1 MKRLVHGLA
10 LFSLAGAAA
19 VAACSSSPADPSTS
33 STRGAGGAGPG
44 ASSSASGASQGGGG
58 EGGTIFAGTGGGSSW
73 TGFPAEPVLDDGA
86 PPNAKD
92 LFDAAGAGS
101 PSGGPCLVEPEPGA
115 LFPRNWLRPRFRFV
129 PAAGQ
134 NLFEIRLHIEGE
146 PNDLV
151 VYTPNPSW
159 TMPAAM
165 WQALASGVVD
175 KPIQISVKG
184 GVFDGA
190 SLTGV
195 SVGAGGPIT
204 IAPTEAA
211 GSIVYWTT
219 SGGSA
224 LKGFKVGDE
233 SVIEALA
240 PGQVQM
246 NTVANAEVTCVG
258 CHTSTPDGKMVAF
271 TAQGP
276 WGNALASVEEMS
288 VGAEPAFLGQ
298 GARNTL
304 QQFGEAGISTFSGA
318 HWKPGDRIMLS
329 GLGQYA
335 DAELAWFDL
344 EATGFGEGVSY
355 GFVARDGDPRGVG
368 APAWSHDGDTV
379 VYVSTDAQIT
389 GRLDQG
395 YADLFAVPYA
405 NKAGGAAMPLPG
417 ASDPGLSEYYPAF
430 SPDDRLLAFN
440 RIPGTDNMYDAPKAE
455 VFVLPAAGG
464 TPLRIAANDPPA
476 CSGKVSPGVTN
487 SWPKWAP
494 EAKTVN
500 GKTYYWLIFS
510 SKRGAAGNPQLYV
523 TGVVAE
529 GDKLTTYPALY
540 LWNQPEKE
548 NNHTPAWDVFAIP
561 PVPPPD

>member
-1 MKRLVHGLA
+1 MKYLVHSFAFL
-10 LFSLAGAAA
+10 SIAGAA
-19 VAACSSSPADPSTS
+19 VGAACSSSPDPSS
-33 STRGAGGAGPG
+33 SGNLGAGGAG
-44 ASSSASGASQGGGG
+44 ASMSTSSGSSQGGGG
-58 EGGTIFAGTGGGSSW
+58 EGGTVFAGTGGGSAW
-73 TGFPAEPVLDDGA
+73 TGFPVDPVVEEGA
-86 PPNAKD
+86 PQNAKD
-92 LFDAAGAGS
+92 LFDAAGAGN
-101 PSGGPCLVEPEPGA
+101 PSGGPCLVEPEPGT

-134 NLFEIRLHIEGE
+134 NLFEIRLHIAGE

-151 VYTPNPSW
+151 VYTKDPSW
-159 TMPAAM
+159 TMPADM
-165 WQALASGVVD
+165 WLGLAADVID
-175 KPIQISVKG
+175 KPIDVSIRG
-184 GVFDGA
+184 GAFDGT
-190 SLTGV
+190 SLTDV
-195 SVGAGGPIT
+195 SVGASGPFT

-246 NTVANAEVTCVG
+246 NTVSDADVTCVG

-276 WGNALASVEEMS
+276 WGNALASIEEMS
-288 VGAEPAFLGQ
+288 VGAEPSFLGQ
-298 GARNTL
+298 GARATL
-304 QQFGEAGISTFSGA
+304 QQFGETGISTFSGA
-318 HWKPGDRIMLS
+318 HWKPGDRIMVS
-329 GLGQYA
+329 GLGKFTASQ
-335 DAELAWFDL
+335 LTWFDL

-355 GFVARDGDPRGVG
+355 GYIKREGDPRGVG
-368 APAWSHDGDTV
+368 APAWSHDGNTI
-379 VYVSTDAQIT
+379 VYVSTDAQTT
-389 GRLDQG
+389 GRLDKG
-395 YADLFAVPYA
+395 YADLFFVPYA
-405 NKAGGAAMPLPG
+405 NKAGGVAAPMPG
-417 ASDPGLSEYYPAF
+417 ASAPALSEYYPAF

-440 RIPGTDNMYDAPKAE
+440 RIPGTDNMYDAPNAE
-455 VFVLPAAGG
+455 VFVIPAKGG
-464 TPLRIAANDPPA
+464 EPVRIDANDPPA
-476 CSGKVSPGVTN
+476 CSGKASPGVTN

-510 SKRGAAGNPQLYV
+510 SKRGGAGNPQLYV

-540 LWNQPEKE
+540 LWNQPEAE
-548 NNHTPAWDVFAIP
+548 NNHTPAWDVFDIP
-561 PVPPPD
+561 PVPPPN